1 MKIKVEICTGQ
12 SNLEKFLNE
21 GIDYKGLRPENI
33 ILGICQ
39 DRDGYTVIYK
49 DYNEK

>member
-1 MKIKVEICTGQ
+1 MKIKVEICAGQ

-21 GIDYKGLRPENI
+21 SIDYKGLRPENI
-33 ILGICQ
+33 ILGISQ
-39 DRDGYTVIYK
+39 DRGCYTIIYK